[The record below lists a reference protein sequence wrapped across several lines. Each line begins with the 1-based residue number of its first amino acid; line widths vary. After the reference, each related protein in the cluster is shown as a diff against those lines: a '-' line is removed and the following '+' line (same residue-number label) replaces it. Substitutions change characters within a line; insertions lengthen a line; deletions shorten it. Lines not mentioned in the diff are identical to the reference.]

1 MMNQKTLRETSY
13 CVGCHSDFVSGM
25 TQPATLPHSSAR
37 GNLAFMNT
45 QLTEI
50 MRLITNLI
58 RTGIVTEVDR
68 DGWLCRVKT
77 GDLETNWINWL
88 TYRAGKSRTW
98 WCPSPG
104 EQVVLFSL
112 GGNLETAFALPAIYS
127 NACPPPSDSE
137 SADVTAYEDGGWFEY
152 DPATGRWIIRG
163 VKTVLIESS
172 QVISCKTGEFVI
184 EADTTRINSNVIL
197 NGDVTHGG
205 GAMTSNGVVADKHK
219 HPGDSGGTTG
229 GPF

>member
-1 MMNQKTLRETSY
+1 
-13 CVGCHSDFVSGM
+13 
-25 TQPATLPHSSAR
+25 
-37 GNLAFMNT
+37 
-45 QLTEI
+45 
-50 MRLITNLI
+50 
-58 RTGIVTEVDR
+58 
-68 DGWLCRVKT
+68 
-77 GDLETNWINWL
+77 
-88 TYRAGKSRTW
+88 
-98 WCPSPG
+98 
-104 EQVVLFSL
+104 L

-172 QVISCKTGEFVI
+172 QVVSCKTGEFVI

-229 GPF
+229 DPF